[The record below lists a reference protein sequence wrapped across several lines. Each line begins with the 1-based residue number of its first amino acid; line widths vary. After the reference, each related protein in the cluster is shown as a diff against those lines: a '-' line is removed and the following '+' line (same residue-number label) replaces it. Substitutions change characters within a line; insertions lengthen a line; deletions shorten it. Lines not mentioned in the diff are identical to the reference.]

1 VLERFV
7 VASVHAGETE
17 VLHAVAGRAQRDE
30 PLQALYVSLIVVRP
44 DLVAFNRMSFS
55 PATTHLAT
63 VPCSAIDGAPHE
75 VPLPLRQ
82 EATEIREP
90 ACRRDEFDGQDRFW
104 NVAKAVIAWLVFHP

>member
-30 PLQALYVSLIVVRP
+30 PLQALGVSLIVVRP

-63 VPCSAIDGAPHE
+63 VPCPAIDGAAHE
-75 VPLPLRQ
+75 VPLVLWQKAPDV
-82 EATEIREP
+82 REP
-90 ACRRDEFDGQDRFW
+90 ARRRDELDGQGRS
-104 NVAKAVIAWLVFHP
+104 